1 MKISIFGISY
11 ATINI
16 IESVENF
23 SDQIEV
29 FDLNNNFDFNNEI
42 SNKKNIKLNID
53 QNLINQPK
61 IIIENSDYVFL
72 ASDSDILNSFLYHK
86 FISDFDK
93 NKIQM
98 IILNKDLYEMYKSK
112 NYSVINLFDSTKNE
126 IVDTIR
132 S

>member
-11 ATINI
+11 STINI
-16 IESVENF
+16 IESIENF
-23 SDQIEV
+23 SYQIDV

-42 SNKKNIKLNID
+42 SNKKNIKINID

-61 IIIENSDYVFL
+61 NIIENSDYVFL

-112 NYSVINLFDSTKNE
+112 NYSVINLFDSSKNE

>member
-16 IESVENF
+16 IESIENF

-42 SNKKNIKLNID
+42 SNKKNIKINID

-61 IIIENSDYVFL
+61 NIIENSDYVFL